1 MHRSVPMTVN
11 CSLKWA
17 MTRRT
22 ATARASVPG
31 GATDSPRRMSIGI
44 IKTRANQAR
53 TSGGA
58 ICGGSARPRRD
69 GGAERHAVQHGRVDV
84 EVVEQ
89 LLQLLAQHLERE
101 RRLRPVGE
109 AAAILVVRDDAK
121 VLREKWR
128 LVRNVRE
135 RPQRAAVDDH
145 EHGVTLFAEV
155 AVRGGA
161 RREVSNLVLGR
172 FAER

>member
-1 MHRSVPMTVN
+1 MHPDDGH
-11 CSLKWA
+11 LKA
-17 MTRRT
+17 QRRD
-22 ATARASVPG
+22 ARG
-31 GATDSPRRMSIGI
+31 RYRR
-44 IKTRANQAR
+44 KA
-53 TSGGA
+53 
-58 ICGGSARPRRD
+58 RRD

-145 EHGVTLFAEV
+145 EHGVALFAEV

-161 RREVSNLVLGR
+161 GREVSNLVLGG
-172 FAER
+172 FAERRRCDALAREELVR